1 MLPLKSNCRT
11 QTHQEMLCDKRV
23 WCGLEQCWAVLWI
36 FERTVGSGSLNIP
49 EPKNRLLQFFEKKFK
64 IEESSV
70 LVLSKTSTNWWF
82 SWKNRR
88 RTGDSLAGSLTLKKY
103 LRTVVIP
110 MPKSII
116 WKIWELAGKWIY
128 RQDDNQQYPSS
139 IQRTNEYWF
148 GPMLVCPYISGEP
161 QTQFQNLYVHIYII

>member
-1 MLPLKSNCRT
+1 
-11 QTHQEMLCDKRV
+11 
-23 WCGLEQCWAVLWI
+23 
-36 FERTVGSGSLNIP
+36 
-49 EPKNRLLQFFEKKFK
+49 
-64 IEESSV
+64 
-70 LVLSKTSTNWWF
+70 
-82 SWKNRR
+82 
-88 RTGDSLAGSLTLKKY
+88 
-103 LRTVVIP
+103 